1 MKDPAGMIDFSH
13 LRADF
18 PILQRLIHG
27 KPLVF
32 LDSAA
37 SSQKPVQVLDAMD
50 KVYRTQYANVH
61 RGAYLLS
68 EESTTAYEEARGKVA
83 RFINAASRSEVV
95 FTRGATT
102 ALNTVA
108 FGWGIDHL
116 SSGDRILL
124 TMMEHHANIVPWQ
137 LVARRTGAELVY
149 LPMTA
154 DFRLDL
160 ERLPE
165 LLDDRVKVVAFTG
178 MSNVTGTM
186 PPVADIARMANDHG
200 ALVVVDAAQL
210 VTHAPVDVHE
220 LGADFIAFS
229 GHKMLGPTGI
239 GALWGRP
246 ARLEEMEPFEGGG
259 EMISDVRLDG
269 STWAPVPHKF
279 EAGTP
284 PIVEAIGLGA
294 AVDYLEKIGM
304 EAVRRHEQTVTR
316 YALEKLAE
324 LPAVR
329 VFGPTDP
336 QERGGVISFALA
348 DVHPHDIAT
357 ILDQEGIAIRAGH
370 HCAKP
375 LTRALGVPAT
385 ARASFQIYN
394 DKEDVDA
401 LVAGLHRVL
410 EVFRVD

>member
-1 MKDPAGMIDFSH
+1 MVDFSH
-13 LRADF
+13 LKLDF
-18 PILQRLIHG
+18 PVLERRVHG

-50 KVYRTQYANVH
+50 AVYRTYYANVH

-83 RFINAASRSEVV
+83 RFINAASRAEVV

-102 ALNTVA
+102 ALNTVT
-108 FGWGIDHL
+108 FGWGMDRL
-116 SSGDRILL
+116 VAGDKILL
-124 TMMEHHANIVPWQ
+124 TMMEHHANVVPWQ

-149 LPMTA
+149 LPMT
-154 DFRLDL
+154 DDYQLDL
-160 ERLPE
+160 DRLAE
-165 LLDDRVKVVAFTG
+165 LLDERVRVVSYTG

-186 PPVADIARMANDHG
+186 PPVADIARMAHEYG

-210 VTHAPVDVHE
+210 VTHAPVDVQALE
-220 LGADFIAFS
+220 ADFIAFS

-246 ARLEEMEPFEGGG
+246 SLLEEMEPFEGGG

-294 AVDYLEKIGM
+294 AVDYLDKIGM
-304 EAVRRHEQTVTR
+304 ESVRRHGQELTG
-316 YALEKLAE
+316 YALERLSELA
-324 LPAVR
+324 AVR
-329 VFGPTDP
+329 VFGPTDLD
-336 QERGGVISFALA
+336 QRGGVISFALA
-348 DVHPHDIAT
+348 DVHPHDVAT
-357 ILDQEGIAIRAGH
+357 ILDQEGIAVRAGH

-385 ARASFQIYN
+385 TRASFQVYN
-394 DKEDVDA
+394 DQADVDA
-401 LVAGLHRVL
+401 LVAGLQRVL

>member
-1 MKDPAGMIDFSH
+1 M
-13 LRADF
+13 LER
-18 PILQRLIHG
+18 RVHG

-37 SSQKPVQVLDAMD
+37 SSQKPTQVLDVMDAM
-50 KVYRTQYANVH
+50 YRSHYANVH

-68 EESTTAYEEARGKVA
+68 EESTAAYEEARSKVA
-83 RFINAASRSEVV
+83 RFINAAAPSEVA

-108 FGWGIDHL
+108 FGWGMDHL
-116 SSGDRILL
+116 QAGDKILL
-124 TMMEHHANIVPWQ
+124 TMMEHHANVVPWQ
-137 LVARRTGAELVY
+137 MVARRTGAELVY

-154 DFRLDL
+154 GFHLDAK
-160 ERLPE
+160 RLPD
-165 LLDDRVKVVAFTG
+165 LLDDRVKVFSFTG

-186 PPVADIARMANDHG
+186 PPVAELAAMARDRG
-200 ALVVVDAAQL
+200 ALVVVDASQL
-210 VTHAPVDVHE
+210 VTHAPVDVQA
-220 LGADFIAFS
+220 LGADFVAFS

-246 ARLEEMEPFEGGG
+246 SLLAEMEPFEGGG
-259 EMISDVRLDG
+259 EMISDVRLDE

-284 PIVEAIGLGA
+284 PIVEAVGLGA

-304 EAVRRHEQTVTR
+304 ESVRSHGEILTG
-316 YALEKLAE
+316 YALEQFAT
-324 LPAVR
+324 LPAIR
-329 VFGPTDP
+329 LFGPDDLAR
-336 QERGGVISFALA
+336 RGGVISFALG
-348 DVHPHDIAT
+348 DIHPHDVAT
-357 ILDQEGIAIRAGH
+357 ILDQEGIAVRAGH

-385 ARASFQIYN
+385 VRASFHVYN
-394 DKEDVDA
+394 TTEDVDA
-401 LVAGLHRVL
+401 LITGLREVQRV
-410 EVFRVD
+410 FHVD

>member
-1 MKDPAGMIDFSH
+1 VS
-13 LRADF
+13 
-18 PILQRLIHG
+18 
-27 KPLVF
+27 
-32 LDSAA
+32 
-37 SSQKPVQVLDAMD
+37 
-50 KVYRTQYANVH
+50 
-61 RGAYLLS
+61 
-68 EESTTAYEEARGKVA
+68 
-83 RFINAASRSEVV
+83 
-95 FTRGATT
+95 
-102 ALNTVA
+102 
-108 FGWGIDHL
+108 
-116 SSGDRILL
+116 
-124 TMMEHHANIVPWQ
+124 
-137 LVARRTGAELVY
+137 
-149 LPMTA
+149 
-154 DFRLDL
+154 
-160 ERLPE
+160 
-165 LLDDRVKVVAFTG
+165 FTG

-186 PPVADIARMANDHG
+186 PPVAAIAAMARERG

-210 VTHAPVDVHE
+210 VTHAPVDVQE
-220 LGADFIAFS
+220 LGADFVAFS

-246 ARLEEMEPFEGGG
+246 ALLEEMEPFEGGG

-304 EAVRRHEQTVTR
+304 DSVRQHERELTA
-316 YALEKLAE
+316 YALHRLAE
-324 LPAVR
+324 LPALR
-329 VFGPTDP
+329 VFGPPDLD
-336 QERGGVISFALA
+336 QRGGVISFTLA

-357 ILDQEGIAIRAGH
+357 ILDQEGIAVRAGH

-385 ARASFQIYN
+385 ARASFQVYN
-394 DKEDVDA
+394 TRADVDA

>member
-1 MKDPAGMIDFSH
+1 MIDLSH
-13 LRADF
+13 LRRDF
-18 PILQRLIHG
+18 PILERTVHG

-37 SSQKPVQVLDAMD
+37 SSQTPVQVLEAMD
-50 KVYRTQYANVH
+50 QVYRTHYANVH

-68 EESTTAYEEARGKVA
+68 EESTVAYEEARRKVA
-83 RFINAASRSEVV
+83 RFINAASAAEVV
-95 FTRGATT
+95 FTRGTTT

-108 FGWGIDHL
+108 FSWGMDNL
-116 SSGDRILL
+116 TQGDKVLL
-124 TMMEHHANIVPWQ
+124 TMLEHHANVVPWQ
-137 LVARRTGAELVY
+137 LVAQRTGAELVY
-149 LPMTA
+149 LPMTE
-154 DFRLDL
+154 DFHLDA
-160 ERLPE
+160 RQLPE

-186 PPVADIARMANDHG
+186 PPVSEIAAIAHDRG

-210 VTHAPVDVHE
+210 VTHAPVDVQA
-220 LGADFIAFS
+220 LGADFLAFS

-239 GALWGRP
+239 GVLWGRP
-246 ARLEEMEPFEGGG
+246 SLLEDMEPFEGGG
-259 EMISDVRLDG
+259 EMIADVRLDG

-294 AVDYLEKIGM
+294 AVDYLDKIGM
-304 EAVRRHEQTVTR
+304 DAVRRHEQHLTG
-316 YALEKLAE
+316 YALEKLSTI
-324 LPAVR
+324 PAVR
-329 VFGPTDP
+329 VFGPADLET
-336 QERGGVISFALA
+336 RGGVISFEVA
-348 DVHPHDIAT
+348 DVHPHDVAT
-357 ILDQEGIAIRAGH
+357 ILDQEGIAVRAGH

-385 ARASFQIYN
+385 ARVSFHVYN
-394 DKEDVDA
+394 TTMDVDA
-401 LVAGLHRVL
+401 LVTGLGKVL

>member
-1 MKDPAGMIDFSH
+1 MTDLSH
-13 LRADF
+13 LRPDF
-18 PILQRLIHG
+18 PVLERRVHG

-37 SSQKPVQVLDAMD
+37 SSQKPNQVLDAMEA
-50 KVYRTQYANVH
+50 VYRTYYANVH

-68 EESTTAYEEARGKVA
+68 EESTNAYEEARAKVA
-83 RFINAASRSEVV
+83 RFINAASRSEIV

-102 ALNTVA
+102 ALNAAA
-108 FGWGIDHL
+108 FGWGMDHL
-116 SSGDRILL
+116 RAGDRILL

-137 LVARRTGAELVY
+137 MVARRTGAELIY

-154 DFRLDL
+154 DYGLDTDRLTD
-160 ERLPE
+160 
-165 LLDDRVKVVAFTG
+165 LLDERVKIFSFTG

-186 PPVADIARMANDHG
+186 PPVAEVAGMARDHG
-200 ALVVVDAAQL
+200 ALVIVDAAQL
-210 VTHAPVDVHE
+210 ITHAPLDVQK
-220 LGADFIAFS
+220 LGADLVAFS

-246 ARLEEMEPFEGGG
+246 SVLEEMEPFEGGG

-284 PIVEAIGLGA
+284 PIVAAIGLGA

-304 EAVRRHEQTVTR
+304 ESVRRHGQELTT
-316 YALEKLAE
+316 YALKQLAG
-324 LPAVR
+324 LSGVR
-329 VFGPTDP
+329 VFGPTNP
-336 QERGGVISFALA
+336 ERRGGVISFALGE
-348 DVHPHDIAT
+348 VHPHDVAT
-357 ILDQEGIAIRAGH
+357 ILDQEGIAVRAGH

-385 ARASFQIYN
+385 VRASLQVYN
-394 DKEDVDA
+394 TTEDVDA
-401 LVAGLHRVL
+401 LIAGLRKVQK
-410 EVFRVD
+410 VFHVD

>member
-1 MKDPAGMIDFSH
+1 MIDFSH
-13 LRADF
+13 LRQDF
-18 PILQRLIHG
+18 PVLQRRIHG

-37 SSQKPVQVLDAMD
+37 SSQKPTQVLDVMD
-50 KVYRTQYANVH
+50 AVYRTYYANVH

-83 RFINAASRSEVV
+83 RFINAGSRSEVV

-102 ALNTVA
+102 ALNMVA
-108 FGWGIDHL
+108 FGWGMDHL
-116 SSGDRILL
+116 SAGDKIML
-124 TMMEHHANIVPWQ
+124 TMMEHHANMVPWQ
-137 LVARRTGAELVY
+137 LVARRTGAELVF
-149 LPMTA
+149 LPMTG
-154 DFRLDL
+154 DYRLDVD
-160 ERLPE
+160 RIPE
-165 LLDDRVKVVAFTG
+165 LLDERVKVVSFTG

-186 PPVADIARMANDHG
+186 PPVAEIAKVARDHG

-210 VTHAPVDVHE
+210 VTHAPVDVQE
-220 LGADFIAFS
+220 LGADFVAFS

-246 ARLEEMEPFEGGG
+246 SLLEEMEPFEGGG
-259 EMISDVRLDG
+259 EMISDVQLNG

-304 EAVRRHEQTVTR
+304 ELVRRHEQELTG
-316 YALEKLAE
+316 YALDRLAE

-329 VFGPTDP
+329 VFGPADL
-336 QERGGVISFALA
+336 EHRGGVISFALG
-348 DVHPHDIAT
+348 DVHPHDVAT
-357 ILDQEGIAIRAGH
+357 ILDQEGIAVRAGH

-385 ARASFQIYN
+385 VRASFQVYN
-394 DKEDVDA
+394 TRQDVDA
-401 LVAGLHRVL
+401 LFAGLRRAE

>member
-1 MKDPAGMIDFSH
+1 MDFSH
-13 LRADF
+13 LRQDF
-18 PILQRLIHG
+18 PVLQRRIHG

-37 SSQKPVQVLDAMD
+37 SSQKPTQVLDVMD
-50 KVYRTQYANVH
+50 AVYRTYYANVH

-83 RFINAASRSEVV
+83 RFINAGSRSEVV

-102 ALNTVA
+102 ALNMVA
-108 FGWGIDHL
+108 FGWGMDHL
-116 SSGDRILL
+116 SAGDKIML
-124 TMMEHHANIVPWQ
+124 TMMEHHANMVPWQ
-137 LVARRTGAELVY
+137 LVARRTGAELVF
-149 LPMTA
+149 LPMTG
-154 DFRLDL
+154 DYRLDVD
-160 ERLPE
+160 RIPE
-165 LLDDRVKVVAFTG
+165 LLDERVKVVSFTG

-186 PPVADIARMANDHG
+186 PPVAEIAKVARDHG

-210 VTHAPVDVHE
+210 VTHAPVDVQE
-220 LGADFIAFS
+220 LGADFVAFS

-246 ARLEEMEPFEGGG
+246 SLLEEMEPFEGGG
-259 EMISDVRLDG
+259 EMISDVQLNG

-304 EAVRRHEQTVTR
+304 ELVRRHEQELTG
-316 YALEKLAE
+316 YALDRLAE

-329 VFGPTDP
+329 VFGPADL
-336 QERGGVISFALA
+336 EHRGGVISFALG
-348 DVHPHDIAT
+348 DVHPHDVAT
-357 ILDQEGIAIRAGH
+357 ILDQEGIAVRAGH

-385 ARASFQIYN
+385 VRASFQVYN
-394 DKEDVDA
+394 TRQDVDA
-401 LVAGLHRVL
+401 LFAGLRRAE

>member
-1 MKDPAGMIDFSH
+1 MIDFTH
-13 LRADF
+13 LKQDF
-18 PILQRLIHG
+18 PVLQRRVHG

-37 SSQKPVQVLDAMD
+37 SSQKPTQVLDAMD
-50 KVYRTQYANVH
+50 AVYRNYYANVH

-83 RFINAASRSEVV
+83 RFINAGSRSEVV

-102 ALNTVA
+102 ALNMVA
-108 FGWGIDHL
+108 FGWGMDHL
-116 SSGDRILL
+116 TAGDKILL
-124 TMMEHHANIVPWQ
+124 TVMEHHSNIVPWQ
-137 LVARRTGAELVY
+137 MVARRTGAELVY

-154 DFRLDL
+154 DYQLDVD
-160 ERLPE
+160 RLPE
-165 LLDDRVKVVAFTG
+165 FLDSSVKVVSFTG

-186 PPVADIARMANDHG
+186 PPVATIARMARAHG

-210 VTHAPVDVHE
+210 VTHAPVDVQKLE
-220 LGADFIAFS
+220 ADFVAFS
-229 GHKMLGPTGI
+229 GHKMLGPTGV

-246 ARLEEMEPFEGGG
+246 SLLEELEPFEGGG
-259 EMISDVRLDG
+259 EMISDVRLDE

-284 PIVEAIGLGA
+284 PIAEAIGLGA

-304 EAVRRHEQTVTR
+304 ESVFRHEQELTS
-316 YALEKLAE
+316 YALDRLAE

-329 VFGPTDP
+329 VFGPADL
-336 QERGGVISFALA
+336 QQRGGVISFALGE
-348 DVHPHDIAT
+348 VHPHDVAT
-357 ILDQEGIAIRAGH
+357 ILDQEGIAVRAGH

-385 ARASFQIYN
+385 VRASFQVYN
-394 DKEDVDA
+394 TEEDVDA
-401 LVAGLHRVL
+401 LIAGLGKVQ
-410 EVFRVD
+410 EVFRVH

>member
-1 MKDPAGMIDFSH
+1 MTDLAH
-13 LRADF
+13 LRPDF
-18 PILQRLIHG
+18 PVLGRRVHG

-37 SSQKPVQVLDAMD
+37 SSQKPNQVLEAMD
-50 KVYRTQYANVH
+50 TVYRTYYSNVH

-68 EESTTAYEEARGKVA
+68 EESTRAFEEARAKVA
-83 RFINAASRSEVV
+83 RFINAAARSEVV

-108 FGWGIDHL
+108 FGWGMDHL
-116 SSGDRILL
+116 AAGDKILL
-124 TMMEHHANIVPWQ
+124 TVMEHHANIVPWQ
-137 LVARRTGAELVY
+137 LLARRTGAELVY
-149 LPMTA
+149 LPMTG
-154 DFRLDL
+154 DYRLD
-160 ERLPE
+160 PE
-165 LLDDRVKVVAFTG
+165 ALAGFLDDRVKVFSFTG

-186 PPVADIARMANDHG
+186 PPVAEMAAMAREQG

-210 VTHAPVDVHE
+210 VTHAPVDVQS
-220 LGADFIAFS
+220 LGADFVAFS

-246 ARLEEMEPFEGGG
+246 SLLEAMEPFEGGG

-294 AVDYLEKIGM
+294 AVDYLEKVGM
-304 EAVRRHEQTVTR
+304 ESVQRHGRDLTS
-316 YALEKLAE
+316 YALDRLAR

-329 VFGPTDP
+329 VFGPADLAH
-336 QERGGVISFALA
+336 RGGVISFALG
-348 DVHPHDIAT
+348 DVHPHDVAT
-357 ILDQEGIAIRAGH
+357 ILDQEGIAVRAGH

-375 LTRALGVPAT
+375 LARALGVPAT
-385 ARASFQIYN
+385 VRASFHVYN
-394 DKEDVDA
+394 TTDDVDA
-401 LVAGLHRVL
+401 LIAGLHRVQK
-410 EVFRVD
+410 VFHVD

>member
-1 MKDPAGMIDFSH
+1 MIDLSH
-13 LRADF
+13 LRQDF
-18 PILQRLIHG
+18 PVLERRVHG

-37 SSQKPVQVLDAMD
+37 SSQKPTQVLDVMD
-50 KVYRTQYANVH
+50 TVYRTYYANVH

-108 FGWGIDHL
+108 FGWGMDRL
-116 SSGDRILL
+116 KTGDKILL
-124 TMMEHHANIVPWQ
+124 TIMEHHANVVPWQ

-149 LPMTA
+149 LPMTS
-154 DFRLDL
+154 DYRLDVH
-160 ERLPE
+160 RLPD
-165 LLDDRVKVVAFTG
+165 LLDEQVKVVAFTG

-186 PPVADIARMANDHG
+186 PPVAEIAKMARDRG

-210 VTHAPVDVHE
+210 VTHAPVDVQK
-220 LGADFIAFS
+220 LGADFMAFS

-246 ARLEEMEPFEGGG
+246 SLLEEMEPFEGGG

-294 AVDYLEKIGM
+294 AVDYLEKISM
-304 EAVRRHEQTVTR
+304 ESVRRHGQDLAG
-316 YALEKLAE
+316 YALDRLAE

-329 VFGPTDP
+329 VFGPGDLE
-336 QERGGVISFALA
+336 QRGGVISFTVG
-348 DVHPHDIAT
+348 DVHPHDVAT
-357 ILDQEGIAIRAGH
+357 ILDQEGIAVRAGH

-385 ARASFQIYN
+385 ARASFQVYN
-394 DKEDVDA
+394 TKADVDA
-401 LVAGLHRVL
+401 LVAGLRKVL

>member
-1 MKDPAGMIDFSH
+1 MIDLSH
-13 LRADF
+13 LRPDF
-18 PILQRLIHG
+18 PVLQRRIHG

-37 SSQKPVQVLDAMD
+37 SSQKPAPVLDVMD
-50 KVYRTQYANVH
+50 AVYRTHYANVH

-83 RFINAASRSEVV
+83 RFINASSRAEVV

-108 FGWGIDHL
+108 FGWGMDHL
-116 SSGDRILL
+116 SVGDKILL
-124 TMMEHHANIVPWQ
+124 TTMEHHSNMVPWQ
-137 LVARRTGAELVY
+137 MVARRTGAELVY
-149 LPMTA
+149 LPMTH
-154 DFRLDL
+154 DYRLDAD
-160 ERLPE
+160 RLPE
-165 LLDDRVKVVAFTG
+165 FLDERVKVVAFTG

-186 PPVADIARMANDHG
+186 PPVADIARIARNHG

-210 VTHAPVDVHE
+210 VTHAPVDVQE
-220 LGADFIAFS
+220 LGVDFMAFS

-246 ARLEEMEPFEGGG
+246 SLLEEMEPFEGGG
-259 EMISDVRLDG
+259 EMISDVRLEG

-284 PIVEAIGLGA
+284 PIVQAIGMGA

-304 EAVRRHEQTVTR
+304 KSVRQHERELTE
-316 YALEKLAE
+316 YALSRLAE
-324 LPAVR
+324 LPPVR
-329 VFGPTDP
+329 VFGPP
-336 QERGGVISFALA
+336 HIEERGGVISFAFG
-348 DVHPHDIAT
+348 DVHPHDVAT
-357 ILDQEGIAIRAGH
+357 ILDQEGIAVRAGH

-385 ARASFQIYN
+385 TRVSFQVYN
-394 DKEDVDA
+394 TKDDVDA
-401 LVAGLHRVL
+401 LVVGLRRVQ

>member
-1 MKDPAGMIDFSH
+1 MIDYSH
-13 LRADF
+13 LTPDF
-18 PILQRLIHG
+18 PILERRVHG

-37 SSQKPVQVLDAMD
+37 SSQKPIQVLDAMD
-50 KVYRTQYANVH
+50 AIYRSHYANVH

-68 EESTTAYEEARGKVA
+68 EETTTAYEEARGKVA
-83 RFINAASRSEVV
+83 RFINAGSRSEVV

-108 FGWGIDHL
+108 FGWGMDHL
-116 SSGDRILL
+116 QAGDRILL
-124 TMMEHHANIVPWQ
+124 TMMEHHANVVPWQ

-149 LPMTA
+149 LPMT
-154 DFRLDL
+154 DDYQLDL
-160 ERLPE
+160 DRLPE
-165 LLDDRVKVVAFTG
+165 FLDERVKVFSFTG

-186 PPVADIARMANDHG
+186 PPVAELARMARAVG
-200 ALVVVDAAQL
+200 ALVIVDAAQL
-210 VTHAPVDVHE
+210 ITHAPVDVQRLE
-220 LGADFIAFS
+220 ADAIAFS

-246 ARLEEMEPFEGGG
+246 ALLEEMEPFEGGG

-284 PIVEAIGLGA
+284 PFVEAIGLGA
-294 AVDYLEKIGM
+294 ATDYLEKIGM
-304 EAVRRHEQTVTR
+304 GEVRRHGQDLTA
-316 YALEKLAE
+316 YALQQLAG

-329 VFGPTDP
+329 VFGPADLDR
-336 QERGGVISFALA
+336 RGGVISFTLG
-348 DVHPHDIAT
+348 DIHPHDVAT
-357 ILDQEGIAIRAGH
+357 ILDQEGVAVRAGH

-385 ARASFQIYN
+385 VRASFQVYN
-394 DKEDVDA
+394 TREDVDA
-401 LVAGLHRVL
+401 LLAGLRKVQ
-410 EVFRVD
+410 EVFHVD

>member
-1 MKDPAGMIDFSH
+1 MTDLSH
-13 LRADF
+13 LRQDF
-18 PILQRLIHG
+18 PVLERRVHG

-37 SSQKPVQVLDAMD
+37 SSQKPTQVLDVMDAM
-50 KVYRTQYANVH
+50 YRSHYANVH

-68 EESTTAYEEARGKVA
+68 EESTAAYEEARSKVA

-108 FGWGIDHL
+108 FGWGMDHL
-116 SSGDRILL
+116 QPGDKILL
-124 TMMEHHANIVPWQ
+124 TMMEHHANVVPWQ
-137 LVARRTGAELVY
+137 MVARRTGAELVY

-154 DFRLDL
+154 GFHLDAK
-160 ERLPE
+160 RLPD
-165 LLDDRVKVVAFTG
+165 LLDDRVKVFSFTG

-186 PPVADIARMANDHG
+186 PPVAELAGMARDRG

-210 VTHAPVDVHE
+210 VTHAPVDVQALE
-220 LGADFIAFS
+220 ADFVAFS

-246 ARLEEMEPFEGGG
+246 SLLAEMEPFEGGG
-259 EMISDVRLDG
+259 EMISDVRLDE

-284 PIVEAIGLGA
+284 PIVEAVGLGA

-304 EAVRRHEQTVTR
+304 ESIRSHSEKLTG
-316 YALEKLAE
+316 YALEQLAA
-324 LPAVR
+324 LPAIR
-329 VFGPTDP
+329 LFGPDDLAR
-336 QERGGVISFALA
+336 RGGVISFALG
-348 DVHPHDIAT
+348 DIHPHDVAT
-357 ILDQEGIAIRAGH
+357 ILDQEGIAVRAGH

-385 ARASFQIYN
+385 VRASFHVYN
-394 DKEDVDA
+394 TTEDVDA
-401 LVAGLHRVL
+401 LITGLRKVQRV
-410 EVFRVD
+410 FHVD

>member
-1 MKDPAGMIDFSH
+1 MIDLSH
-13 LRADF
+13 LRLDF
-18 PILQRLIHG
+18 PVLQRRVHG
-27 KPLVF
+27 QPLVF

-37 SSQKPVQVLDAMD
+37 SSQKPTQVLDVMD
-50 KVYRTQYANVH
+50 AVYRTHYANVH

-83 RFINAASRSEVV
+83 KFINATSRTEVV
-95 FTRGATT
+95 FTRGTTT

-108 FGWGIDHL
+108 FGWGMDNL
-116 SSGDRILL
+116 SAGDRVLL
-124 TMMEHHANIVPWQ
+124 TMMEHHANVVPWQ
-137 LVARRTGAELVY
+137 MVARRTGAELVY
-149 LPMTA
+149 LPMTG
-154 DFRLDL
+154 DHRLDL
-160 ERLPE
+160 DRLPE
-165 LLDDRVKVVAFTG
+165 LLDERVRVVSFTG
-178 MSNVTGTM
+178 MSNVTGTL
-186 PPVADIARMANDHG
+186 PPVTDIARMAHEIG

-210 VTHAPVDVHE
+210 VTHVPIDVQQLE
-220 LGADFIAFS
+220 ADFIAFS

-246 ARLEEMEPFEGGG
+246 SLLEEMEPFEGGG

-304 EAVRRHEQTVTR
+304 ESVRRHDRELTG
-316 YALEKLAE
+316 YALNRLTE
-324 LPAVR
+324 LPQVR
-329 VFGPTDP
+329 VFGPEDLE
-336 QERGGVISFALA
+336 QRGGVISFALG
-348 DVHPHDIAT
+348 DVHPHDVAT
-357 ILDQEGIAIRAGH
+357 VLDQEGVAVRAGH

-385 ARASFQIYN
+385 ARASFQVYN
-394 DKEDVDA
+394 TREDVDA
-401 LVAGLHRVL
+401 LVTGLRRVE

>member
-1 MKDPAGMIDFSH
+1 MDFSH
-13 LRADF
+13 LRQDF
-18 PILQRLIHG
+18 PVLQRRIHG

-37 SSQKPVQVLDAMD
+37 SSQKPTQVLDVMD
-50 KVYRTQYANVH
+50 AVYRTYYANVH

-83 RFINAASRSEVV
+83 RFINAGSRSEVV

-102 ALNTVA
+102 ALNMVA
-108 FGWGIDHL
+108 FGWGMDHL
-116 SSGDRILL
+116 SAGDKIML
-124 TMMEHHANIVPWQ
+124 TMMEHHANMVPWQ

-149 LPMTA
+149 LPMTG
-154 DFRLDL
+154 DYRLDVD
-160 ERLPE
+160 RIPE
-165 LLDDRVKVVAFTG
+165 LLDERVKVVSFTG

-186 PPVADIARMANDHG
+186 PPVAEIAKVARDHG

-210 VTHAPVDVHE
+210 VTHAPVDVQE
-220 LGADFIAFS
+220 LGADFVAFS

-246 ARLEEMEPFEGGG
+246 SLLEEMEPFEGGG
-259 EMISDVRLDG
+259 EMISDVQLNG

-304 EAVRRHEQTVTR
+304 ELVRRHEQELTG
-316 YALEKLAE
+316 YALDRLAE

-329 VFGPTDP
+329 VFGPADL
-336 QERGGVISFALA
+336 EHRGGVISFALG
-348 DVHPHDIAT
+348 DVHPHDVAT
-357 ILDQEGIAIRAGH
+357 ILDQEGIAVRAGH

-385 ARASFQIYN
+385 VRASFQVYN
-394 DKEDVDA
+394 TRQDVDA
-401 LVAGLHRVL
+401 LFAGLRRAE

>member
-1 MKDPAGMIDFSH
+1 MTDFSH
-13 LRADF
+13 VRQDF
-18 PILQRLIHG
+18 PVLKRQIHG
-27 KPLVF
+27 RPLVF

-37 SSQKPVQVLDAMD
+37 SSQKPTQVLDVMD
-50 KVYRTQYANVH
+50 AAYRTYYANVH

-68 EESTTAYEEARGKVA
+68 EESTTAYEDARGKVA
-83 RFINAASRSEVV
+83 RFINAGSRSEVV

-102 ALNTVA
+102 ALNMVA
-108 FGWGIDHL
+108 FGWGMDHL
-116 SSGDRILL
+116 SAGDKIML
-124 TMMEHHANIVPWQ
+124 TMMEHHANVVPWQ

-149 LPMTA
+149 LPMDA
-154 DFRLDL
+154 DYQLDIN
-160 ERLPE
+160 RLPD
-165 LLDDRVKVVAFTG
+165 LLDERIKVVSFTG

-186 PPVADIARMANDHG
+186 PPVAEIARMARDQG
-200 ALVVVDAAQL
+200 ALVGVDVAQL
-210 VTHAPVDVHE
+210 ITHAPIDVQQFQ
-220 LGADFIAFS
+220 ADFVAFS

-239 GALWGRP
+239 GGLWGRP
-246 ARLEEMEPFEGGG
+246 SLLEEMEPFEGGG
-259 EMISDVRLDG
+259 EMISDVQLEG

-304 EAVRRHEQTVTR
+304 DSVRRHGQELTG
-316 YALEKLAE
+316 YALNRLSE

-329 VFGPTDP
+329 VFGPADLTA
-336 QERGGVISFALA
+336 RGGVISFALGN
-348 DVHPHDIAT
+348 VHPHDVAT
-357 ILDQEGIAIRAGH
+357 ILDQEGIAVRAGH

-385 ARASFQIYN
+385 VRVSFQVYN
-394 DKEDVDA
+394 TRDDVDA
-401 LVAGLHRVL
+401 LIAGLRRVQ